1 MKPDWKQ
8 VLIAFIVVVTLGAL
22 FVLRVIPHAS
32 FHHHTM
38 RQLNSKLHLTADQQ
52 EKIND
57 ISEDARKKI
66 GTLRNQVHPKF
77 EDIRTSS
84 RTEIRKLLAPDQQ
97 VKFDEMTAKMDAR
110 LARHRVEWRKNSDNA
125 GF

>member
-8 VLIAFIVVVTLGAL
+8 VLVAFIVGVTLGAL
-22 FVLRVIPHAS
+22 FVLRVIPHGT
-32 FHHHTM
+32 FRHHTM
-38 RQLNSKLHLTADQQ
+38 RQLTSKLHLTPGQQ
-52 EKIND
+52 EKITA

-66 GTLRNQVHPKF
+66 GALRDQVHPKF
-77 EDIRTSS
+77 EEIRASS

-97 VKFDEMTAKMDAR
+97 AKFDEMTAKMDAR
-110 LARHRVEWRKNSDNA
+110 LEKHRAEWRKNSNNA